1 MLPKSGSGGS
11 KPRMG
16 LIKVPLSLK
25 MSFQTTSKNDGLRL
39 VVTFSFLNYILR
51 KLKIFPVQR
60 ELHLFSTKLCDARC
74 RDLIYHSQ
82 RTGHDGGDQ
91 QQRNRQT
98 QNVKNSILLFHLLAT
113 SFLGEPNFLG
123 RPIRSSRTT
132 QQFMIRMA

>member
-60 ELHLFSTKLCDARC
+60 ELHLFSTKESACFRAKESACFRVKGAARSV
-74 RDLIYHSQ
+74 R
-82 RTGHDGGDQ
+82 
-91 QQRNRQT
+91 
-98 QNVKNSILLFHLLAT
+98 LLSLV
-113 SFLGEPNFLG
+113 
-123 RPIRSSRTT
+123 
-132 QQFMIRMA
+132 